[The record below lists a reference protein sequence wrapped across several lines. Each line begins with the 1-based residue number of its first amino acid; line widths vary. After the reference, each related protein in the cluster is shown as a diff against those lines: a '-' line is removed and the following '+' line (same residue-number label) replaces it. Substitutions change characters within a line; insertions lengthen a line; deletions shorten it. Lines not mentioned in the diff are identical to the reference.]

1 MDQTRP
7 GTIAML
13 AGGAVLLI
21 STFLDWQKV
30 DFGIA
35 SASANAWD
43 RGLSGFFL
51 LFIAG
56 IAMGIAGVTAFAPLV
71 DLPGQVM
78 GSTLTQVVM
87 LLGASA
93 LVFSFC
99 MLFAFEGFQI
109 GTILAFASSAAVTAG
124 GYMENT
130 AEADQPPRPI

>member
-1 MDQTRP
+1 
-7 GTIAML
+7 ML

-51 LFIAG
+51 LIIAG
-56 IAMGIAGVTAFAPLV
+56 IAIAIAGITAFAPQV

-78 GSTLTQVVM
+78 GYTLTQVVM

-93 LVFSFC
+93 FVFSFC

-109 GTILAFASSAAVTAG
+109 GTILAVLSSAGVAAG
-124 GYMENT
+124 AYMENAT
-130 AEADQPPRPI
+130 DAGRPARPI